1 MKQDLPIYSNCK
13 TPSREE
19 YMQHK
24 TLLIYP
30 QTNKH
35 LGLWNDLINDER
47 VILRCSTEKKFNKL
61 TFLLFFI
68 YYHISKRLHWHPYHR
83 LWFEYH
89 DIYRIIRDV
98 EHIIIIDGAL
108 NSVKISELKKCK
120 QLNPSLKFSLF
131 LINSMNAHSPTMR
144 GVHRNI
150 NHFKWDNIYTFDA
163 EDARKYGYTHLG
175 FNYYSF
181 HEITASQVPDSDV
194 FFVGGLKGGRSQLI
208 YDLYSQLTKCGIKC
222 DFYLMPIDDK
232 SIKQLSGI
240 YYFKGWRPYEEILAH
255 TQRTKCI
262 IEIMQEGQSGA
273 TLRYFEA
280 VTMNKKLL
288 TNNPHIKDFPFYNPQ
303 WMKIIKTIEDIDIKW
318 ITRDEKV
325 DYGYQGEFSPTHL
338 IDYITRKQK

>member
-1 MKQDLPIYSNCK
+1 
-13 TPSREE
+13 
-19 YMQHK
+19 MQTK
-24 TLLIYP
+24 ILLIYGH
-30 QTNKH
+30 TNHH
-35 LGLWNDLINDER
+35 LGLWNDLIEDSR
-47 VILRCSTEKKFNKL
+47 VIMCTTEPRKL
-61 TFLLFFI
+61 NILNRFFKRIYLKLSGITQRIPLKHLFFQ
-68 YYHISKRLHWHPYHR
+68 YHSIFKITPHVQHL
-83 LWFEYH
+83 
-89 DIYRIIRDV
+89 V
-98 EHIIIIDGAL
+98 IIDGAL
-108 NSVKISELKKCK
+108 RTIDICELNKCRKINPKIKISLY
-120 QLNPSLKFSLF
+120 
-131 LINSMNAHSPTMR
+131 LINSIEAKSPIMKR
-144 GVHRNI
+144 VRPKIKLFN
-150 NHFKWDNIYTFDA
+150 WDNIYTFDA

-232 SIKQLSGI
+232 NIKQLSGI

-288 TNNPHIKDFPFYNPQ
+288 TNNEHIVKFPFYNPK
-303 WMKIIKTIEDIDIKW
+303 WMRIFKKVEDVNMEWLSKEE
-318 ITRDEKV
+318 TV
-325 DYGYQGEFSPTHL
+325 NYGYTDEFSPKHF
-338 IDYITRKQK
+338 IDYITSKQ